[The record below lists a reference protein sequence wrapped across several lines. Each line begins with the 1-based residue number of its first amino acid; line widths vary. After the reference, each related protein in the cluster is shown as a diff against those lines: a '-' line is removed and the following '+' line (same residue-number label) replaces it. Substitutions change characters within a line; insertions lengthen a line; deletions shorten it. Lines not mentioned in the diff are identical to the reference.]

1 MGNESNELV
10 SLIRDIINEEC
21 EKLDG
26 TVWAVVTSINADA
39 TINAYILPDTENITK
54 NIQNP
59 NNVYC
64 EVDDVVL
71 IYKVRSNISNS
82 FVMVNITR
90 RDNYA
95 QIETSSPLFYNV
107 GITGPM
113 GPTGPTGE
121 RGEDGKA
128 GPTGPTGETGPTG
141 ATGPTGETGPTGP
154 TGPTGATGPTGDQGV
169 QGPTGDQGAK
179 GETGDKGAQGDQGP
193 TGDQGVQGPTGP
205 TGPQGAKGESGD
217 QGAQG
222 IPGTQGP
229 TGPTGPQGAKGATGD
244 QGPPGEA
251 GGTIGPTGPAGSQG
265 PPGEQGPAGA
275 ISGTIVVDIN
285 DGDTIEE
292 LFEKINDAL
301 SQNQGAQ
308 QFFVMRDTASPF
320 AQGNVFYITTFWS
333 RDDIHGDI
341 VGGDAIVSILDD
353 SGIYEFETTFSIAES
368 ADPFSSTFFAPW
380 RRYQATTSN
389 IITLTETTS
398 GSGTLTDFQTKVL
411 WGENIS
417 NKDYIVLGQLNVVLK
432 LEDTLYKYIK
442 TTYIDS
448 TISAIYSKIQGV
460 SNIEII
466 KVSFGDPATWEAL
479 TAIPD

>member
-128 GPTGPTGETGPTG
+128 GPTGATGATGPTGPTGANGKDGKAGPTG
-141 ATGPTGETGPTGP
+141 ATGPTGPTGPRGPKGEAGGPVGPTGP
-154 TGPTGATGPTGDQGV
+154 TGPAGTPGADGSTKSTLVVDITHADTDDFVFGEIAAQLKANPGAEYFVLRDNASGITDGYVYYTVTEYQDGTKVGASTTISTKDPIRNEIYTFNAFFAAYSGTGNILPWRNYQADEKNTIYL
-169 QGPTGDQGAK
+169 
-179 GETGDKGAQGDQGP
+179 
-193 TGDQGVQGPTGP
+193 
-205 TGPQGAKGESGD
+205 S
-217 QGAQG
+217 
-222 IPGTQGP
+222 GTQG
-229 TGPTGPQGAKGATGD
+229 TLSAFQQTVLFGFQEDHGSY
-244 QGPPGEA
+244 
-251 GGTIGPTGPAGSQG
+251 TI
-265 PPGEQGPAGA
+265 
-275 ISGTIVVDIN
+275 
-285 DGDTIEE
+285 
-292 LFEKINDAL
+292 
-301 SQNQGAQ
+301 
-308 QFFVMRDTASPF
+308 
-320 AQGNVFYITTFWS
+320 Y
-333 RDDIHGDI
+333 
-341 VGGDAIVSILDD
+341 
-353 SGIYEFETTFSIAES
+353 
-368 ADPFSSTFFAPW
+368 
-380 RRYQATTSN
+380 
-389 IITLTETTS
+389 
-398 GSGTLTDFQTKVL
+398 
-411 WGENIS
+411 
-417 NKDYIVLGQLNVVLK
+417 GQLNVLISLDGNRNFIYYAINSEGVSI
-432 LEDTLYKYIK
+432 DRAQDGDIV
-442 TTYIDS
+442 YIDTSDS
-448 TISAIYSKIQGV
+448 TQKLAISWSGDYSDAASWRI
-460 SNIEII
+460 
-466 KVSFGDPATWEAL
+466 L
-479 TAIPD
+479 